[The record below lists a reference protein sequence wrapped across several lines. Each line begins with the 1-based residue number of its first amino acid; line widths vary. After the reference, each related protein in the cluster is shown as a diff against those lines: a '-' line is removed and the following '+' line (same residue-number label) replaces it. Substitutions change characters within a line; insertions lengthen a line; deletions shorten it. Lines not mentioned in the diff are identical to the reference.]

1 MAGSSGDSVTRRSVA
16 SQFFTQEEG
25 PGIDGM
31 TTSERVS
38 MERGVWSAEAQAL
51 SSGHPPL
58 GGRTQGAPSGLGWQG
73 EYCHMPFTFLPGGGS
88 PQPGSTD
95 HQ

>member
-1 MAGSSGDSVTRRSVA
+1 MASGSGDSVTRRSVA

-38 MERGVWSAEAQAL
+38 VAA
-51 SSGHPPL
+51 
-58 GGRTQGAPSGLGWQG
+58 GLGVGRCDSCLCLMLSRQQG
-73 EYCHMPFTFLPGGGS
+73 PGGLQGLAWAGKTGHDAWFFHPS
-88 PQPGSTD
+88 RW
-95 HQ
+95 

>member
-1 MAGSSGDSVTRRSVA
+1 MAAMASSSGDSVTRRSVA

-38 MERGVWSAEAQAL
+38 VVRRAGSGEVAE
-51 SSGHPPL
+51 
-58 GGRTQGAPSGLGWQG
+58 T
-73 EYCHMPFTFLPGGGS
+73 
-88 PQPGSTD
+88 
-95 HQ
+95 

>member
-1 MAGSSGDSVTRRSVA
+1 MDINPIPTLEEGEGWTGKLTSFFSRENLTAVMASGSGDSVTRRSVA

-38 MERGVWSAEAQAL
+38 VRGWE
-51 SSGHPPL
+51 SG
-58 GGRTQGAPSGLGWQG
+58 GATPA
-73 EYCHMPFTFLPGGGS
+73 FA
-88 PQPGSTD
+88 
-95 HQ
+95 

>member
-1 MAGSSGDSVTRRSVA
+1 MASGSGDSVTRRSVA

-38 MERGVWSAEAQAL
+38 VAA
-51 SSGHPPL
+51 
-58 GGRTQGAPSGLGWQG
+58 GLGVGKCDSCLCMMLSRKQITGGLQEVTWTSMTPG
-73 EYCHMPFTFLPGGGS
+73 SSVLPGGRS
-88 PQPGSTD
+88 PEPGCID